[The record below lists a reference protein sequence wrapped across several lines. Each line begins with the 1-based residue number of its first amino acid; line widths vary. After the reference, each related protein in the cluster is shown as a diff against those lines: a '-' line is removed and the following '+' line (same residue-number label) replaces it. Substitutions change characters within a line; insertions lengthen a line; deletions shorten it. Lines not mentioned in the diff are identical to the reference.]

1 MDRPPLRIAEPSD
14 LDPLGAA
21 LSSLGVAC
29 TLVDRDMK
37 VRWANDLVKDVAEEL
52 SCGGH
57 HCFQS
62 LWRAGQRC
70 PDCLPL
76 VVFRTGKPHEGVRE
90 RGLHGGPP
98 EAFRRASAPRISE
111 PCSCS
116 RARSF
121 GKPWRTE
128 SRRGSPAYTP
138 PTKGFTA

>member
-98 EAFRRASAPRISE
+98 EAFRVRAVPVHDRDGELRQAHRGL
-111 PCSCS
+111 
-116 RARSF
+116 AR
-121 GKPWRTE
+121 
-128 SRRGSPAYTP
+128 
-138 PTKGFTA
+138 